1 MQPTRVI
8 PSRWVESN
16 TWKNIYYADSE
27 HKGRVIICYQIKQT
41 LRQSVSEILKP
52 FDKGIINNDITIIHV
67 NVANNRGS
75 KYMKQKLTIKNQ

>member
-27 HKGRVIICYQIKQT
+27 HKGRVIIWYQIKQT
-41 LRQSVSEILKP
+41 LRQSISEILKP
-52 FDKGIINNDITIIHV
+52 FGKGIIDNDITIINV
-67 NVANNRGS
+67 NVTNNRAS